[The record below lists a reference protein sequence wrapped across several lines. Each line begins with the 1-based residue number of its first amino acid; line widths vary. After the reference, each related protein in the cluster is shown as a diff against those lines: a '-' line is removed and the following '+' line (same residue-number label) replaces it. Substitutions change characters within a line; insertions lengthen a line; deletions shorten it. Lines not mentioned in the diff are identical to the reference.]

1 MEYLW
6 LIYWGLLLFSFIFG
20 IVVIIKKNKTTGV
33 LESLL
38 SLITSLWAFIFA
50 LKRDYLS
57 IEYSQ
62 NEIKFLYDQV
72 IDGNVEAILI
82 VLLFIILFL
91 VLIYNLFLFK
101 KKH

>member
-38 SLITSLWAFIFA
+38 SLTTPLW
-50 LKRDYLS
+50 LSYL
-57 IEYSQ
+57 
-62 NEIKFLYDQV
+62 
-72 IDGNVEAILI
+72 
-82 VLLFIILFL
+82 
-91 VLIYNLFLFK
+91 
-101 KKH
+101 H